1 MIPEKVKNHK
11 ALTEK
16 RTKIVKNEEQLLEDV
31 KPTEKVKKKKKRVEG
46 NAINIIL
53 IKTFIY
59 QSKDGE

>member
-16 RTKIVKNEEQLLEDV
+16 RTKIVKNELQLLEDL
-31 KPTEKVKKKKKRVEG
+31 KPTEKVKKKKRVEG
-46 NAINIIL
+46 NAIIIIL

>member
-16 RTKIVKNEEQLLEDV
+16 RTKIVKDEQHQLLEDV

-46 NAINIIL
+46 NAFDYNISMES
-53 IKTFIY
+53 FF
-59 QSKDGE
+59 